1 MKINKN
7 YILLSCLSF
16 VLFMMCGCDDSDST
30 CRRYDPIYDD
40 ADGRPDKKPDTDLDP
55 EDLDIDS
62 YRYELPLHVHV
73 IETAVSLPVS
83 EGRLES
89 IIGSVN
95 DLYRENGMNLRFTLD
110 RVSYTLCNRTAISC
124 TLLMESP
131 KGSQWYE
138 MMEDP
143 NEVINVYVYP
153 FKEKGILGI
162 SHLPLTTTDNPLE
175 GLDEVESRTIRASQL
190 ENIYC
195 VSVNS
200 DYLYVGTF
208 LYSPNDA
215 VTTFAH
221 ELGHYLGLYHTF
233 TEDEHGQV
241 DDCFDSDYCMDTP
254 TYNKEEYDRWLDT
267 LDYREGEEYTLEYL
281 SQRHNC
287 AGEEFVSTNLLD
299 YAYSMADEFSKEQC
313 ARVRHVLNYSP
324 LIPGPKVKTG
334 SKDTRSVEGGT
345 VQLPPFRAIPCPQ
358 ASNPERRL
366 LNTGNGQ
373 NK

>member
-1 MKINKN
+1 MKINKKII
-7 YILLSCLSF
+7 YYLSCLSF
-16 VLFMMCGCDDSDST
+16 ALFMVCGCDDSDNT

-40 ADGRPDKKPDTDLDP
+40 AGGRPDKKPDTDLDP

-73 IETAVSLPVS
+73 IETAVSPPVS
-83 EGRLES
+83 ESRLKN

-95 DLYRENGMNLRFTLD
+95 DLYWENGMNLRFTLD
-110 RVSYTLCNRTAISC
+110 RVSYTYSDRTAISC

-153 FKEKGILGI
+153 FKEKGIVGI
-162 SHLPLTTTDNPLE
+162 SHLPLTTTNNPLE
-175 GLDEVESRTIRASQL
+175 GLDEVESRMIQASQL

-195 VSVNS
+195 ISVNS

-233 TEDEHGQV
+233 AEDEDGAI
-241 DDCFDSDYCMDTP
+241 DDCLDSDHCTDTP
-254 TYNKEEYDRWLDT
+254 TYNRVEYKCWLDS
-267 LDYREGEEYTLEYL
+267 LDYREKYTLEDL

-299 YAYSMADEFSKEQC
+299 YAYSMSDEFSKEQC

-334 SKDTRSVEGGT
+334 SKGTRSVEGET
-345 VQLPPFRAIPCPQ
+345 VQFPPFRTIPCPQ
-358 ASNPERRL
+358 ASNPERCL
-366 LNTGNGQ
+366 LNTDNGQ